1 MPNYKRHVKDKC
13 VNLFATGIREKNG
26 ESQMEMKH
34 QTEHEI
40 IRKKRNKKRRTTVM
54 MQKIGIAAAVVA
66 VIGGG
71 IYGYNQIPSVKVDKC
86 ISQAKEYEEV
96 QDYENAIASYEEA
109 LEIESTTV
117 KTYQYMANLY
127 IDMDDLKAAEE
138 ILHKG
143 VEETQDS
150 QIQESYHTVMLNES
164 VYEVNEASCSFI
176 TVDRCLDILAVD
188 NTKASAYDLLHTC
201 YERLVGTVDEAGV
214 NTVLSSTEE
223 GLGFDSYK
231 AAVEKMIALY
241 EKDQN
246 EEMKEILLKYVG
258 IQAENLFIPMEYFDA
273 YVELVAK
280 VDAVATNDG
289 LEDLQAC
296 LAKTVEIH
304 DLFAPLLAEFEAE
317 NYKVA
322 RDFIVSDEY
331 IAIRDAFIEGTMEY
345 WHGKTYIPVSNIG
358 VKLHFMDNSWKF
370 SFEDEEEKPA
380 EYGYIK
386 VWGFKWLDNGHQ
398 RTAITYVPVS
408 ETKEYYPMTEYAM
421 MYWWSTPINM
431 ELTENTFARM
441 NFRFEENIYTEEGKT
456 TKAINDWGG
465 KYQYR
470 DTYE

>member
-1 MPNYKRHVKDKC
+1 MGMSHEEVRQKRSRK
-13 VNLFATGIREKNG
+13 RKN
-26 ESQMEMKH
+26 
-34 QTEHEI
+34 I
-40 IRKKRNKKRRTTVM
+40 VM
-54 MQKIGIAAAVVA
+54 MQKVGIVAAVLA

-71 IYGYNQIPSVKVDKC
+71 IYGYNQIPRVKVDKC

-96 QDYENAIASYEEA
+96 QDYDNAIASYEEA

-127 IDMDDLKAAEE
+127 IDMDDLKSAEE
-138 ILHKG
+138 ILYKG

-176 TVDRCLDILAVD
+176 TVDRCLEILATD
-188 NTKASAYDLLHTC
+188 SSKASAYELLNTC
-201 YERLVGTVDEAGV
+201 YDRLVGIVDENGV

-223 GLGFDSYK
+223 GLGFESYK
-231 AAVEKMIALY
+231 AVVEKMISLY
-241 EKDQN
+241 EKDQR
-246 EEMKEILLKYVG
+246 EEMKELLLKYAG
-258 IQAENLFIPMEYFDA
+258 IQTETVLIPMEHYDA
-273 YVELVAK
+273 YMELVEK
-280 VDAVATNDG
+280 VDAVATNAG
-289 LEDLQAC
+289 LEDLKAC
-296 LAKTVEIH
+296 LAKSVEIH
-304 DLFAPLLAEFEAE
+304 DLFAPLLAEFESG
-317 NYKVA
+317 NYEVA

-331 IAIRDAFIEGTMEY
+331 VAIRDAFIDGTMEY
-345 WHGKTYIPVSNIG
+345 WYGKTYIPVSNIG
-358 VKLHFMDNSWKF
+358 VKLHYMDDTWKF
-370 SFEDEEEKPA
+370 SFVDEEKQVA
-380 EYGYIK
+380 EHGYIK

-408 ETKEYYPMTEYAM
+408 ETNEYYPLTEYSM

>member
-1 MPNYKRHVKDKC
+1 MLDRKM
-13 VNLFATGIREKNG
+13 REKNG
-26 ESQMEMKH
+26 ESQMEMNH
-34 QTEHEI
+34 EISHENEHEL
-40 IRKKRNKKRRTTVM
+40 IRQKRNEKRKIIVM
-54 MQKIGIAAAVVA
+54 LQKIGIVIGVVA
-66 VIGGG
+66 VVGGG
-71 IYGYNQIPSVKVDKC
+71 IYGYNQIPSVRVDKC
-86 ISQAKEYEEV
+86 ISQAKEFEEV

-127 IDMDDLKAAEE
+127 IDMDDLKSAEE
-138 ILHKG
+138 ILYRG
-143 VEETQDS
+143 MEETHDT

-164 VYEVNEASCSFI
+164 VLEVNEASCSFI

-188 NTKASAYDLLHTC
+188 NEKNSAYDLLHTC
-201 YERLVGTVDEAGV
+201 YERLVGTVDETGMNV
-214 NTVLSSTEE
+214 VLASTEE
-223 GLGFDSYK
+223 GLGFESYK
-231 AAVEKMIALY
+231 AVVEKMVSLY
-241 EKDQN
+241 EKDQK
-246 EEMKEILLKYVG
+246 EEMKELLLKYVG
-258 IQAENLFIPMEYFDA
+258 IQAENLVVPMEYFDA
-273 YVELVAK
+273 YMELVAN
-280 VDAVATNDG
+280 VDAVASNDG
-289 LEDLQAC
+289 LEDLKAC
-296 LAKTVEIH
+296 LTKTVEIH
-304 DLFAPLLAEFEAE
+304 ELFAPILAEFEAE

-331 IAIRDAFIEGTMEY
+331 VAIRDAFINGTMEY

-358 VKLHFMDNSWKF
+358 VKLHFMDEKWKF
-370 SFEDEEEKPA
+370 SFVDEEEKAA
-380 EYGYIK
+380 EHGYIK

>member
-1 MPNYKRHVKDKC
+1 
-13 VNLFATGIREKNG
+13 
-26 ESQMEMKH
+26 MEINH

-40 IRKKRNKKRRTTVM
+40 IRKKRNKKRKTIVI
-54 MQKIGIAAAVVA
+54 MQKVGIVAAIVA
-66 VIGGG
+66 LIAGG

-86 ISQAKEYEEV
+86 IDQAKEYEEA
-96 QDYENAIASYEEA
+96 QDYENALASYEEA

-127 IDMDDLKAAEE
+127 IDMNDLKGAEE

-143 VEETQDS
+143 VEETKDS

-188 NTKASAYDLLHTC
+188 NAKTSAYELLHTC
-201 YERLVGTVDEAGV
+201 YERLIENVDENGI
-214 NTVLSSTEE
+214 NTVLSSSEE
-223 GLGFDSYK
+223 GLGFESYK
-231 AAVEKMIALY
+231 AVVEKMVSLY
-241 EKDQN
+241 EKDQKA
-246 EEMKEILLKYVG
+246 EMKELLLKYVG
-258 IQAENLFIPMEYFDA
+258 LQTQTLVIPMECFDA
-273 YVELVAK
+273 YRQLVLD
-280 VDAVATNDG
+280 VDAVVTDEKM
-289 LEDLQAC
+289 EDLKAC
-296 LAKTVEIH
+296 LEKTVEIH
-304 DLFAPLLAEFEAE
+304 ELFAPLLTEFEAG

-331 IAIRDAFIEGTMEY
+331 VAIRDAFIDGTMEY

-358 VKLHFMDNSWKF
+358 VNLHFTEDGWKF
-370 SFEDEEEKPA
+370 SFVDEEKQVA
-380 EYGYIK
+380 KHGYIK

-398 RTAITYVPVS
+398 RTAISYVPVS
-408 ETKEYYPMTEYAM
+408 ETNDYYPLTEYSM

>member
-1 MPNYKRHVKDKC
+1 MEMNHQMEHDV
-13 VNLFATGIREKNG
+13 IREK
-26 ESQMEMKH
+26 
-34 QTEHEI
+34 
-40 IRKKRNKKRRTTVM
+40 RNQKRRIVVM
-54 MQKIGIAAAVVA
+54 MQKIGIVVGAIAVVA
-66 VIGGG
+66 GC
-71 IYGYNQIPSVKVDKC
+71 IYGYNQIPGVKVNKC

-96 QDYENAIASYEEA
+96 QDYESAIASYEEA

-127 IDMDDLKAAEE
+127 IDMDDLEAAEK
-138 ILHKG
+138 ILQKG

-150 QIQESYHTVMLNES
+150 QIQESYHTVMFNES

-176 TVDRCLDILAVD
+176 TVERCLDILAVD
-188 NTKASAYDLLHTC
+188 NQKTSAYDLLNTC
-201 YERLVGTVDEAGV
+201 YDRLVGTVDEEGV
-214 NTVLSSTEE
+214 NIVLSSTEE
-223 GLGFDSYK
+223 GFGFENYK
-231 AAVEKMIALY
+231 TVVEKMISLY
-241 EKDQN
+241 EKDQK
-246 EEMKEILLKYVG
+246 EEMKELLLKYVA
-258 IQAENLFIPMEYFDA
+258 IQAEEVVIPMEYFDA
-273 YVELVAK
+273 YMELVAK
-280 VDAVATNDG
+280 VDAVATNDS
-289 LEDLQAC
+289 LEDLKKC
-296 LAKTVEIH
+296 LDKSVEIH
-304 DLFAPLLAEFEAE
+304 DLFAPLLTEFEAE

-345 WHGKTYIPVSNIG
+345 WQGKTYIPVSNIG
-358 VKLHFMDNSWKF
+358 VNLHFADNTWKF
-370 SFEDEEEKPA
+370 SFVDEEEKPA

-431 ELTENTFARM
+431 ELTENTYARM

>member
-1 MPNYKRHVKDKC
+1 M
-13 VNLFATGIREKNG
+13 KNTH
-26 ESQMEMKH
+26 E
-34 QTEHEI
+34 TEHNLLRE
-40 IRKKRNKKRRTTVM
+40 KRNKKRRTIVM
-54 MQKIGIAAAVVA
+54 LQKAGIAAAVVA
-66 VIGGG
+66 VIAGG
-71 IYGYNQIPSVKVDKC
+71 IYGYNQLPSVKVDKC
-86 ISQAKEYEEV
+86 ISEAKEYEEV

-127 IDMDDLKAAEE
+127 IDMDDLKSAEE
-138 ILHKG
+138 ILYRG
-143 VEETQDS
+143 MEETQDT
-150 QIQESYHTVMLNES
+150 QIQDSLYTVMLNES
-164 VYEVNEASCSFI
+164 VLEVNEASCSFI
-176 TVDRCLDILAVD
+176 TVDRCLEIL
-188 NTKASAYDLLHTC
+188 NTDKEKTSAYELLDTC
-201 YERLVGTVDEAGV
+201 YDRLCKTIDEDGM
-214 NTVLSSTEE
+214 NIVLSSDEE
-223 GLGFDSYK
+223 GLGFESYK
-231 AAVEKMIALY
+231 NVVEKMIALY
-241 EKDQN
+241 ERDQK
-246 EEMKEILLKYVG
+246 EEMKELLLKYVG
-258 IQAENLFIPMEYFDA
+258 IQTENLVIPMEYFDA
-273 YVELVAK
+273 YMELVAK
-280 VDAVATNDG
+280 VDAVATNDS
-289 LEDLQAC
+289 LEDLKAC
-296 LAKTVEIH
+296 LAKSVEMH
-304 DLFAPLLAEFEAE
+304 DLFAPILAEFEAE

-331 IAIRDAFIEGTMEY
+331 VAIRDAFINGTMEY

-358 VKLHFMDNSWKF
+358 VKLHYMDNAWKF
-370 SFEDEEEKPA
+370 SFVDEEKKPA
-380 EYGYIK
+380 EFGYIK

>member
-1 MPNYKRHVKDKC
+1 
-13 VNLFATGIREKNG
+13 
-26 ESQMEMKH
+26 MEMNH

-40 IRKKRNKKRRTTVM
+40 IREKRNQKRRIVVM
-54 MQKIGIAAAVVA
+54 MQKIGIVVGAIAVVT
-66 VIGGG
+66 GG
-71 IYGYNQIPSVKVDKC
+71 IYGYNQIPGVKVNKC

-96 QDYENAIASYEEA
+96 QDYESAIASYEEA

-127 IDMDDLKAAEE
+127 IDMDDLEAAEK
-138 ILHKG
+138 ILQKG

-150 QIQESYHTVMLNES
+150 QIQESYHTVMFNES

-176 TVDRCLDILAVD
+176 TVERCLDILAVD
-188 NTKASAYDLLHTC
+188 NQKTSAYDLLHTC
-201 YERLVGTVDEAGV
+201 YDRLVGTVDEEGV
-214 NTVLSSTEE
+214 NIVLSSDEE
-223 GLGFDSYK
+223 GFGFESYK
-231 AAVEKMIALY
+231 TVVEKMISLY
-241 EKDQN
+241 EKDQK
-246 EEMKEILLKYVG
+246 EEMKELLLKYAA
-258 IQAENLFIPMEYFDA
+258 IQAEEVVIPMEHFDA
-273 YVELVAK
+273 YMELVSK
-280 VDAVATNDG
+280 VDAVATNDS
-289 LEDLQAC
+289 LEDLKKC
-296 LAKTVEIH
+296 LDKSVEIH

-345 WHGKTYIPVSNIG
+345 WQGKTYIPVSNIG
-358 VKLHFMDNSWKF
+358 VNLHFADNTWKF
-370 SFEDEEEKPA
+370 SFVDEEEKPA

-431 ELTENTFARM
+431 ELTENTYARM

>member
-1 MPNYKRHVKDKC
+1 M
-13 VNLFATGIREKNG
+13 EKSYENN
-26 ESQMEMKH
+26 QAY
-34 QTEHEI
+34 EHEKS
-40 IRKKRNKKRRTTVM
+40 RQKRSKKRKTVVM
-54 MQKIGIAAAVVA
+54 MQKVGIVVAIVA
-66 VIGGG
+66 VICCG
-71 IYGYNQIPSVKVDKC
+71 IYGYHQIPSVKVNKC
-86 ISQAKEYEEV
+86 ISQAKEYEEAA
-96 QDYENAIASYEEA
+96 DYESAIASYEEA

-127 IDMDDLKAAEE
+127 INMDDLKAAEE

-176 TVDRCLDILAVD
+176 TVERCLEILATD
-188 NTKASAYDLLHTC
+188 SGKTSAYNLLQTC
-201 YERLVGTVDEAGV
+201 YERLVGNVDESGV
-214 NTVLSSTEE
+214 NIVLSSDEE
-223 GLGFDSYK
+223 GLGFESYK
-231 AAVEKMIALY
+231 AVVEKMVSLY
-241 EKDQN
+241 EKEQKP
-246 EEMKEILLKYVG
+246 EMKELLLKYVG
-258 IQAENLFIPMEYFDA
+258 LQAETVLIPMEYYDA
-273 YVELVAK
+273 YVELVEK
-280 VDAVATNDG
+280 VDAVVSDAG
-289 LEDLQAC
+289 LEDLKAC
-296 LAKTVEIH
+296 MAKSIEMH
-304 DLFAPLLAEFEAE
+304 NLFSPILTEFEAGNFE
-317 NYKVA
+317 IA

-331 IAIRDAFIEGTMEY
+331 IAIRDAFIDGTMEY
-345 WHGKTYIPVSNIG
+345 WYGKTYIPVSNIG
-358 VKLHFMDNSWKF
+358 VKLHFVDNAWKF
-370 SFEDEEEKPA
+370 SFVDEEKNPA
-380 EYGYIK
+380 ECGYIK

-408 ETKEYYPMTEYAM
+408 ETKEYYPMTEYSM

>member
-1 MPNYKRHVKDKC
+1 
-13 VNLFATGIREKNG
+13 
-26 ESQMEMKH
+26 MEMN
-34 QTEHEI
+34 HE
-40 IRKKRNKKRRTTVM
+40 KKRQNRSKKRKRIVLL
-54 MQKIGIAAAVVA
+54 QKVGIAAVVLA

-127 IDMDDLKAAEE
+127 IDMDDLKSAEE
-138 ILHKG
+138 ILYKG

-176 TVDRCLDILAVD
+176 TVDRCLEILATD
-188 NTKASAYDLLHTC
+188 STKTSAYELLDTC
-201 YERLVGTVDEAGV
+201 YDRLCKTIDENGINV
-214 NTVLSSTEE
+214 VLSSEEE
-223 GLGFDSYK
+223 GLGFESYQ
-231 AAVEKMIALY
+231 AVIEKMISLY
-241 EKDQN
+241 EKDQKP
-246 EEMKEILLKYVG
+246 EMKELLLKYIG
-258 IQAENLFIPMEYFDA
+258 IQAENVLIPMEYYDA
-273 YVELVAK
+273 YMELVDKA
-280 VDAVATNDG
+280 DAVASNAG
-289 LEDLQAC
+289 LEDLKAC
-296 LAKTVEIH
+296 LDKSVEIR
-304 DLFAPLLAEFEAE
+304 DLFAPILAEFEAG
-317 NYKVA
+317 NYEVA

-331 IAIRDAFIEGTMEY
+331 VAIRDAFIEDKMEY
-345 WHGKTYIPVSNIG
+345 WNGKTYIPVSNIG
-358 VKLHFMDNSWKF
+358 VKLHYMDETWKF
-370 SFEDEEEKPA
+370 SFVDEEKKAA
-380 EYGYIK
+380 EHGYIK

-398 RTAITYVPVS
+398 RTAISYVPVS
-408 ETKEYYPMTEYAM
+408 ETKEYYPLTEYSM

-431 ELTENTFARM
+431 ELTENTYARM
-441 NFRFEENIYTEEGKT
+441 NFRFEENTYTEEGKN

>member
-1 MPNYKRHVKDKC
+1 MLIDVPHKMRGKWRV
-13 VNLFATGIREKNG
+13 E
-26 ESQMEMKH
+26 MERNHETIH
-34 QTEHEI
+34 QN
-40 IRKKRNKKRRTTVM
+40 RNKKRRKKRRRIILI
-54 MQKIGIAAAVVA
+54 QKIGIAAAVLA
-66 VIGGG
+66 VIAGG
-71 IYGYNQIPSVKVDKC
+71 IYGYNQIPSVKVNKC
-86 ISQAKEYEEV
+86 ISQAKEFEEV

-109 LEIESTTV
+109 LDIESTTV

-127 IDMDDLKAAEE
+127 IDMEDYKSAEE

-143 VEETQDS
+143 VEETNDR

-176 TVDRCLDILAVD
+176 TVDRCLEILAED
-188 NTKASAYDLLHTC
+188 SAKTSAYDLLNTC
-201 YERLVGTVDEAGV
+201 YDRLIGIVDENG
-214 NTVLSSTEE
+214 NNIVLSSKEE
-223 GLGFDSYK
+223 GLGFESYK
-231 AAVEKMIALY
+231 AVVEKMISLY
-241 EKDQN
+241 EKEQK
-246 EEMKEILLKYVG
+246 EEMKELLLKYIG
-258 IQAENLFIPMEYFDA
+258 IQAESLVIPMEYFDT
-273 YVELVAK
+273 YIELVEKA
-280 VDAVATNDG
+280 DAVVTSAG
-289 LEDLQAC
+289 MEDLKVC
-296 LAKTVEIH
+296 LAKSVEIH
-304 DLFAPLLAEFEAE
+304 DLFAPLLTEFEAE

-322 RDFIVSDEY
+322 REFIVSDEY

-345 WHGKTYIPVSNIG
+345 WNGKTYIPVSNIG
-358 VKLHFMDNSWKF
+358 VKLHYMDEAWKF
-370 SFEDEEEKPA
+370 SFVDEENKAA
-380 EYGYIK
+380 EHGYIK

-408 ETKEYYPMTEYAM
+408 EAKEYYPLTEYTM

>member
-1 MPNYKRHVKDKC
+1 MGMSHEEVRQKRSRK
-13 VNLFATGIREKNG
+13 RKN
-26 ESQMEMKH
+26 
-34 QTEHEI
+34 I
-40 IRKKRNKKRRTTVM
+40 VM
-54 MQKIGIAAAVVA
+54 MQKVGIVVAVLA

-96 QDYENAIASYEEA
+96 QDYDNAIASYEEA

-127 IDMDDLKAAEE
+127 IDMDDLKSAEE
-138 ILHKG
+138 ILYKG

-176 TVDRCLDILAVD
+176 TVDRCLEILATD
-188 NTKASAYDLLHTC
+188 SSKASAYELLNTC
-201 YERLVGTVDEAGV
+201 YDRLVGIVDENGV

-223 GLGFDSYK
+223 GLGFESYK
-231 AAVEKMIALY
+231 AVVEKMISLY
-241 EKDQN
+241 EKDQR
-246 EEMKEILLKYVG
+246 EEMKELLLKYAG
-258 IQAENLFIPMEYFDA
+258 IQAETVLIPMEHYDA
-273 YVELVAK
+273 YMELVEK
-280 VDAVATNDG
+280 VDAVATNAG
-289 LEDLQAC
+289 LEDLKAC
-296 LAKTVEIH
+296 LAKSVEIH
-304 DLFAPLLAEFEAE
+304 DLFAPLLAEFESG
-317 NYKVA
+317 NYEVA

-331 IAIRDAFIEGTMEY
+331 VAIRDAFIDGTMEY
-345 WHGKTYIPVSNIG
+345 WYGKTYIPVSNIG
-358 VKLHFMDNSWKF
+358 VKLHYMDDTWKF
-370 SFEDEEEKPA
+370 SFVDEEKQVA
-380 EYGYIK
+380 EHGYIK

-408 ETKEYYPMTEYAM
+408 ETNEYYPLTEYSM

>member
-1 MPNYKRHVKDKC
+1 MEHEV
-13 VNLFATGIREKNG
+13 IREK
-26 ESQMEMKH
+26 
-34 QTEHEI
+34 
-40 IRKKRNKKRRTTVM
+40 RNQKRRIVVM
-54 MQKIGIAAAVVA
+54 MQKIGIVVGAIAVVA
-66 VIGGG
+66 GG
-71 IYGYNQIPSVKVDKC
+71 IYGYNQIPGVKVNKC

-96 QDYENAIASYEEA
+96 QDYESAIASYEEA

-127 IDMDDLKAAEE
+127 IDMDDLEAAEK
-138 ILHKG
+138 ILQKG

-150 QIQESYHTVMLNES
+150 QIQESYHTVMFNES

-176 TVDRCLDILAVD
+176 TVERCLDILAVD
-188 NTKASAYDLLHTC
+188 NQKTSAYDLLNTC
-201 YERLVGTVDEAGV
+201 YDRLVGTVDEEGV
-214 NTVLSSTEE
+214 NIVLSSTEE
-223 GLGFDSYK
+223 GFGFENYK
-231 AAVEKMIALY
+231 TVVEKMISLY
-241 EKDQN
+241 EKDQK
-246 EEMKEILLKYVG
+246 EEMKELLLKYVA
-258 IQAENLFIPMEYFDA
+258 IQAEEVVIPMEYFDA
-273 YVELVAK
+273 YMELVAK
-280 VDAVATNDG
+280 VDAVATNDS
-289 LEDLQAC
+289 LEDLKKC
-296 LAKTVEIH
+296 LDKSVEIH
-304 DLFAPLLAEFEAE
+304 DLFAPLLTEFEAE

-345 WHGKTYIPVSNIG
+345 WQGKTYIPVSNIG
-358 VKLHFMDNSWKF
+358 VNLHFADNTWKF
-370 SFEDEEEKPA
+370 SFVDEEEKPA

-431 ELTENTFARM
+431 ELTENTYARM